1 MLNIADSSA
10 VYNYETGRMTIYET
24 VVIDTIN
31 AGSLADGLLEV
42 GDVILSV
49 TRGGKT
55 KAVTRQY
62 HIIDMMLD
70 LRVGDVITLEIQ
82 RNGEN
87 MTFDITI
94 TEDCL
99 TAY

>member
-1 MLNIADSSA
+1 MDAISSGILESGDIFVSAKLNNEI
-10 VYNYETGRMTIYET
+10 
-24 VVIDTIN
+24 
-31 AGSLADGLLEV
+31 
-42 GDVILSV
+42 ILI
-49 TRGGKT
+49 
-55 KAVTRQY
+55 TRQY

-70 LRVGDVITLEIQ
+70 LRVGDVVTLEIQ